1 LIFQTTLQRD
11 KPVMMKLGS
20 TTLTRFAQKT
30 SVIIGLFS
38 LAGCNT
44 TATTQNYEAI
54 LATYVG
60 ASESQLIEALGPPD
74 QVYISGSSK
83 YLTYIRSSDTYVPG
97 TSPTYQ
103 TQIIG
108 NTAYTTGYGGLP
120 AAIVNHNCKT
130 TFTIRNSSIVD
141 WRWEGNNCI
150 AEKPEAAEP
159 MEETDQQLVEKA
171 RTAINNLQLNKAF
184 AFAVNI
190 RDSNTRDWILSAIAE
205 THATEGNMGKANQVV
220 SNIRDSSIREHTAE
234 TMLILNRSIR

>member
-1 LIFQTTLQRD
+1 
-11 KPVMMKLGS
+11 MMKLGS

-120 AAIVNHNCKT
+120 AAIVNYNCKT

-150 AEKPEAAEP
+150 AEKVDYMSPS
-159 MEETDQQLVEKA
+159 EKNPQSCNA
-171 RTAINNLQLNKAF
+171 RARAGDVWNQCK
-184 AFAVNI
+184 
-190 RDSNTRDWILSAIAE
+190 
-205 THATEGNMGKANQVV
+205 GK
-220 SNIRDSSIREHTAE
+220 
-234 TMLILNRSIR
+234 